1 MQTRTVINKIR
12 WIRAQLSDELEQW
25 LFLSTESEEGGSL
38 PISTLFAMVHDS
50 SRFAEVVS
58 RDAASL
64 QILRA
69 FGLGLLADREELLVW
84 LQGRFAGSQRHGPRD
99 DIETERPHEGLP
111 RTGIIAAWETM
122 ISSVD
127 AIEKLTT
134 PEEMQTTELPETF
147 ISFELVSSATEN
159 TPLSRLAKA
168 TVFAEEAYETVCRA
182 YQTNGARTLAVVK
195 IDSGSNIRI
204 DCKGLGEPVK
214 HLKDLILEAWH
225 KVRHKRAEEVLE
237 NNKAIFDSLA
247 VIERINAGERD
258 GALSGVE
265 AEQLRRKIFTSVGGL
280 FECGALI
287 AEIPSQETV
296 ENTKLLGDFS
306 PKLLPPPKAGSEAG
320 TKKAVRKKAARKKTT
335 PKKRSST
342 RKAARKKTT
351 SKKRSSTRR
360 KT

>member
-1 MQTRTVINKIR
+1 MQTRAVIYKIR
-12 WIRAQLSDELEQW
+12 WIRAQLSKELEDW
-25 LFLSTESEEGGSL
+25 LFLSGKPTEIGVN
-38 PISTLFAMVHDS
+38 TLFGTIHDAS
-50 SRFAEVVS
+50 LFAELVS
-58 RDAASL
+58 RDAASV

-69 FGLGLLADREELLVW
+69 FGLGLLANREELLEW
-84 LQGRFAGSQRHGPRD
+84 LQFRFSGGARREPRD
-99 DIETERPHEGLP
+99 DIETETPSEDLP
-111 RTGIIAAWETM
+111 ETNIVTAWKAM
-122 ISSVD
+122 INSVD
-127 AIEKLTT
+127 PIEKLTI
-134 PEEMQTTELPETF
+134 PEEMQTTELPKTI
-147 ISFELVSSATEN
+147 ISFEIVSRATEN

-168 TVFAEEAYETVCRA
+168 TVFAEEAYVTVCRA
-182 YQTNGARTLAVVK
+182 YQTNGGGTLAVVK
-195 IDSGSNIRI
+195 VESGSSIRI

-225 KVRHKRAEEVLE
+225 KLRHKRAEEVLE
-237 NNKAIFDSLA
+237 NNKAVFDSLA

>member
-12 WIRAQLSDELEQW
+12 WIRSLLSGELEEW
-25 LFLSTESEEGGSL
+25 LF
-38 PISTLFAMVHDS
+38 PHDS
-50 SRFAEVVS
+50 AAEPRRIGFTIANIHDASRFAELVS
-58 RDAASL
+58 RDPAAV

-69 FGLGLLADREELLVW
+69 FDLSSLAIREEFIKWLTSLVSPE
-84 LQGRFAGSQRHGPRD
+84 RESKSKTRD
-99 DIETERPHEGLP
+99 DSDEKVMSRGDL
-111 RTGIIAAWETM
+111 IAIAWRTM
-122 ISSVD
+122 IGSVD
-127 AIEKLTT
+127 PIEKLTT
-134 PEEMQTTELPETF
+134 PEEMRTPELPETF
-147 ISFELVSSATEN
+147 ISFELASIDAEN
-159 TPLSRLAKA
+159 TPLPRLTKA

-182 YQTNGARTLAVVK
+182 YQTEGSGTLAVVK
-195 IDSGSNIRI
+195 VESGSSIRI
-204 DCKGLGEPVK
+204 DCKGLGEPIK

-265 AEQLRRKIFTSVGGL
+265 AEQLRRKIITSVCGL

-296 ENTKLLGDFS
+296 ENTKLLGNFV
-306 PKLLPPPKAGSEAG
+306 PKLLPPPKAGSNAG
-320 TKKAVRKKAARKKTT
+320 TKKAARKKTT

-342 RKAARKKTT
+342 R
-351 SKKRSSTRR
+351 R